1 MAAPLIYN
9 LEIPFAFLRANV
21 RHVCILLNACS
32 LVLLSSFAIGREME
46 GIQQRRRPPVV
57 LLTSLIAS
65 LLSFSRSLF
74 VTIKSFNLQFSLSN
88 FILSVSNFNNQ
99 VYNSKF
105 IIVGQKKP
113 GMCVCVC
120 VCGGT

>member
-1 MAAPLIYN
+1 
-9 LEIPFAFLRANV
+9 
-21 RHVCILLNACS
+21 
-32 LVLLSSFAIGREME
+32 ME

-120 VCGGT
+120 VCVEVLKE

>member
-1 MAAPLIYN
+1 
-9 LEIPFAFLRANV
+9 
-21 RHVCILLNACS
+21 
-32 LVLLSSFAIGREME
+32 ME

-57 LLTSLIAS
+57 LLTSLIAF

-105 IIVGQKKP
+105 IIVGQKKL
-113 GMCVCVC
+113 GMCVSVWRYLKNKI
-120 VCGGT
+120 